1 MLPIAVTGQI
11 VDVSSTES
19 NKKTL
24 SSWCCAFLGHKLLT
38 VWIGQV
44 LFTIDT
50 CTFIECWVAPVLS
63 DFNFLCQKNVCENQ
77 FLIFEFSSKFL
88 YWNILPIYYL
98 IGMQNSGRWPIVYA
112 RVYVCTVNFGFNP
125 ISSWDDTNA
134 CDKSVARF
142 EEFPFIVIK

>member
-50 CTFIECWVAPVLS
+50 CTFIECWVAPFLS
-63 DFNFLCQKNVCENQ
+63 DFNFLCQKNLFENQ
-77 FLIFEFSSKFL
+77 FLIKCLKHSPNLLSYRNAKFWTLTYSIRWSIHICAYMHCEFWIQSNFQLRL
-88 YWNILPIYYL
+88 YECLW
-98 IGMQNSGRWPIVYA
+98 
-112 RVYVCTVNFGFNP
+112 
-125 ISSWDDTNA
+125 
-134 CDKSVARF
+134 
-142 EEFPFIVIK
+142 